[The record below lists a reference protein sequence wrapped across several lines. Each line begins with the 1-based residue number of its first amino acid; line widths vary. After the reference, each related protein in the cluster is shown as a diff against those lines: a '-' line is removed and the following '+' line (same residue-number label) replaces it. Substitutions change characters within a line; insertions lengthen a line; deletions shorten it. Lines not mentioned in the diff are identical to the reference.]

1 MMDPIQRI
9 DLEDVKRI
17 GIAAAYQAGDIL
29 QAKFGKISQVRKKG
43 AIDLVTEAD
52 TASEEHILQVIHS
65 RFPDHGILAEESGR
79 NTVASAYT
87 WIIDPLDGT
96 TNYAHRIGMYAVS
109 IAFAV
114 GGDVVVGIVL
124 NPVTGELFTATAGG
138 GAVCNERPIRVSEVP
153 SLTDSLLVT
162 GFPYDVREDLA
173 PIMSRFTRCLEA
185 AQGIRRLGSAALD
198 LCHVACGRFEGFWE
212 EHLKPWDTAAGM
224 LIAREAGAKITDF
237 SNRPYTPESREILAT
252 NGFVHEQMLG
262 LLNGGAKNGQS
273 LRREGQSD
281 SAAEK
286 SV

>member
-1 MMDPIQRI
+1 MMDPFQRI
-9 DLEDVKRI
+9 DLEDVKRV
-17 GIAAAYQAGDIL
+17 GIAAAYQAGEIL
-29 QAKFGKISQVRKKG
+29 QAMFGNISRVRKKS

-52 TASEEHILQVIHS
+52 TASEERILQVIRS

-79 NTVASAYT
+79 VTAHSACT

-114 GGDVVVGIVL
+114 EGDVIVGIVL
-124 NPVTGELFTATAGG
+124 NPVSGELFTAMSGG
-138 GAVCNERPIRVSEVP
+138 GAVCNDRPIRVSEIP

-173 PIMSRFTRCLEA
+173 PIVSRFTRCLEA
-185 AQGIRRLGSAALD
+185 AQGIRRFGSAALD

-224 LIAREAGAKITDF
+224 LVAREAGAEITDF

-252 NGFVHEQMLG
+252 NGYVHEQMLA
-262 LLNGGAKNGQS
+262 LLTEKPRGG
-273 LRREGQSD
+273 
-281 SAAEK
+281 
-286 SV
+286 

>member
-1 MMDPIQRI
+1 MNAIHRI
-9 DLEDVKRI
+9 DLEDVKRV

-29 QAKFGKISQVRKKG
+29 QAKFGKISRVRKKG

-52 TASEEHILQVIHS
+52 TASEERILKVIHS

-79 NTVASAYT
+79 HAVDSAYT

-114 GGDVVVGIVL
+114 EGDVVVGTVF

-138 GAVCNERPIRVSEVP
+138 GAVCNERPIRVSQIP

-162 GFPYDVREDLA
+162 GFPYDVRENLA
-173 PIMSRFTRCLEA
+173 PIVSRFTRCLEA

-212 EHLKPWDTAAGM
+212 EHLKSWDTAAGM
-224 LIAREAGAKITDF
+224 LIAREAGAEITDF
-237 SNRPYTPESREILAT
+237 SNRPYTPDSLEILAT
-252 NGFVHEQMLG
+252 NGYVHKQMLE
-262 LLNGGAKNGQS
+262 LLTEKPRGG
-273 LRREGQSD
+273 
-281 SAAEK
+281 
-286 SV
+286 

>member
-1 MMDPIQRI
+1 MMDPIQQI
-9 DLEDVKRI
+9 DLEDVRRV
-17 GIAAAYQAGDIL
+17 GIAAAYQAAEIL
-29 QAKFGKISQVRKKG
+29 QTKFGKISRVRKKG

-52 TASEEHILQVIHS
+52 TASEERILRVIRS

-79 NTVASAYT
+79 DTVESACT

-114 GGDVVVGIVL
+114 EDDVVLGIVL
-124 NPVTGELFTATAGG
+124 NPVTGELFTATTGG
-138 GAVCNERPIRVSEVP
+138 GAACNDRPIRVSEIS

-173 PIMSRFTRCLEA
+173 PIVSRFTRCLEA

-212 EHLKPWDTAAGM
+212 EHLKSWDTAAGM

-237 SNRPYTPESREILAT
+237 SNRPYTPESLEILAT
-252 NGFVHEQMLG
+252 NGCVHEQMLE
-262 LLNGGAKNGQS
+262 LLTVKPRGG
-273 LRREGQSD
+273 
-281 SAAEK
+281 
-286 SV
+286 

>member
-1 MMDPIQRI
+1 MMNPIQRI

-52 TASEEHILQVIHS
+52 TASEELILKVIHS
-65 RFPDHGILAEESGR
+65 RFSDHGILAEESGR
-79 NTVASAYT
+79 NAVDSAYT

-114 GGDVVVGIVL
+114 EGDIVVGIVL

-138 GAVCNERPIRVSEVP
+138 GAVCNEHPIRVSEIP

-173 PIMSRFTRCLEA
+173 PIVSRFTRCLEA

-224 LIAREAGAKITDF
+224 LIAREAGAEITDF
-237 SNRPYTPESREILAT
+237 SDRPYTPESLEILAT
-252 NGFVHEQMLG
+252 NGYVHEQMLE
-262 LLNGGAKNGQS
+262 LLGKKPRGG
-273 LRREGQSD
+273 
-281 SAAEK
+281 
-286 SV
+286 

>member
-96 TNYAHRIGMYAVS
+96 TTTR
-109 IAFAV
+109 
-114 GGDVVVGIVL
+114 
-124 NPVTGELFTATAGG
+124 TGTACMPFRSLSQS
-138 GAVCNERPIRVSEVP
+138 GATSSSE
-153 SLTDSLLVT
+153 SCS
-162 GFPYDVREDLA
+162 
-173 PIMSRFTRCLEA
+173 
-185 AQGIRRLGSAALD
+185 
-198 LCHVACGRFEGFWE
+198 
-212 EHLKPWDTAAGM
+212 
-224 LIAREAGAKITDF
+224 
-237 SNRPYTPESREILAT
+237 TP
-252 NGFVHEQMLG
+252 
-262 LLNGGAKNGQS
+262 
-273 LRREGQSD
+273 
-281 SAAEK
+281 
-286 SV
+286 